1 MSKIKG
7 SCHCNSVMWEFS
19 LPIKTVVKCH
29 CGNCRK
35 LQGSDYSSWVVV
47 PQSQFQVT
55 SGEDKLTTYK
65 ASEVSKKSFCAMC
78 GAAAYLVN
86 GKHFP
91 NEFVL
96 PLGAIDNYNEDLAPQ
111 IQVYTTDK
119 AQWVNLDKEEPV
131 LN

>member
-7 SCHCNSVMWEFS
+7 SCHCQSVMWEFS

-29 CGNCRK
+29 CGSCRK
-35 LQGSDYSSWVVV
+35 LQGSDYSSWIVV

-55 SGEDKLTTYK
+55 CGEDKLTTYR
-65 ASEVSKKSFCAMC
+65 ASEVSNKSFCSMC
-78 GAAAYLVN
+78 GSAAYLVN
-86 GKHFP
+86 GKHFQ

-96 PLGAIDNYNEDLAPQ
+96 PIGAVDNYINDLVPQ
-111 IQVYTTDK
+111 VQVYTTDK
-119 AQWVNLDKEEPV
+119 AQWVNIHDDEIV